1 MKTGQASR
9 TAEYMA
15 FFRALESARS
25 PRKRLFADSFAMQ
38 FLRPGLRRAVYFSR
52 VPVLGALIPR
62 YLDRRLPGARTSGV
76 ARTRL
81 IDDALCQALREG
93 IGQVL
98 ILGAGFDCRAYRL
111 PGISSAAVFE
121 VDHPATLSV
130 KRAHLCRVLANVPE
144 NVRFVEMDFD
154 RQSLSEALTQAGFD
168 LLRPTV
174 FVWEGVTNYL
184 SADSVSA
191 VLRFV
196 AGCAASSRLVFTYV
210 DRRALDG
217 SALFEGAADLMRD
230 VARLG
235 EPWTFGLDP
244 EELPEYLRALGLRLE
259 RDAGAREY
267 RVQYFGPDG
276 ERMKGYDFYHV
287 AIARVAMQGEEPPAG
302 ALANPGEAG
311 ARRRSDA

>member
-15 FFRALESARS
+15 FFRALESARA
-25 PRKRLFADSFAMQ
+25 PRKRLFTDRFAIQ
-38 FLRPGLRRAVYFSR
+38 FLRPGLRRAARFSR
-52 VPVLGALIPR
+52 VPVLGALVPW
-62 YLDRRLPGARTSGV
+62 YADRRLPGARTSGV

-81 IDDALCQALREG
+81 IDDALGQTLREG
-93 IGQVL
+93 IGQVV

-111 PGISSAAVFE
+111 AGIGSAAVFE

-130 KRAHLCRVLANVPE
+130 KRADLRRVLARIPAG
-144 NVRFVEMDFD
+144 VRFVEMDFD
-154 RQSLSEALTQAGFD
+154 RQSLPEALMQAGFD
-168 LLRPTV
+168 LLHPAV
-174 FVWEGVTNYL
+174 FLWEGVTNYL
-184 SADSVSA
+184 TADAVGA

-196 AGCAASSRLVFTYV
+196 AGCAAGSRLIFTYV

-230 VARLG
+230 VERLG

-244 EELPEYLRALGLRLE
+244 EELPDYLRERGLRLE

-267 RVQYFGPDG
+267 RRQYFGPDG

-287 AIARVAMQGEEPPAG
+287 AIASVPTQAEPQPWVG
-302 ALANPGEAG
+302 LANASEA
-311 ARRRSDA
+311 AMRRR

>member
-15 FFRALESARS
+15 FFRALESARA
-25 PRKRLFADSFAMQ
+25 PRKRLFTDSFAMQ
-38 FLRPGLRRAVYFSR
+38 FLRPGLRRAVHFSR

-62 YLDRRLPGARTSGV
+62 YLDRRLPGARTSGI

-81 IDDALCQALREG
+81 IDDALSQALREG
-93 IGQVL
+93 IDQVL

-111 PGISSAAVFE
+111 PGIGSAAVFE

-130 KRAHLCRVLANVPE
+130 KRTHMHRVLANLPH
-144 NVRFVEMDFD
+144 NVRFVQIDFD
-154 RQSLSEALTQAGFD
+154 RQNLGEALRQAGFD
-168 LLRPTV
+168 LLRPAV
-174 FVWEGVTNYL
+174 LLWEGVTHYL
-184 SADSVSA
+184 SAYAVDA
-191 VLRFV
+191 VLHFV
-196 AGCAASSRLVFTYV
+196 AGCAVGSRLIFTYI

-217 SALFEGAADLMRD
+217 SGLFEGAADLMRE

-244 EELPEYLRALGLRLE
+244 DELPNYLRGRGLQLR

-267 RVQYFGPDG
+267 RRQYFGRDG
-276 ERMKGYDFYHV
+276 ERMNGYDFYHV
-287 AIARVAMQGEEPPAG
+287 AIASVT
-302 ALANPGEAG
+302 
-311 ARRRSDA
+311 

>member
-1 MKTGQASR
+1 MKAGQASR

-15 FFRALESARS
+15 FFRALESAR
-25 PRKRLFADSFAMQ
+25 PLRKRLFTDSFAMQ

-52 VPVLGALIPR
+52 VPVLGALIPG

-81 IDDALCQALREG
+81 IDDALCQALGEG
-93 IGQVL
+93 VGQVL
-98 ILGAGFDCRAYRL
+98 ILGVGFDCRAYRL
-111 PGISSAAVFE
+111 PGIGSAAVFE

-130 KRAHLCRVLANVPE
+130 KRAHLLRVLANLPH
-144 NVRFVEMDFD
+144 NVRFVEIDFD
-154 RQSLSEALTQAGFD
+154 RQSLRKALTQAGFD
-168 LLRPTV
+168 LLRPAV
-174 FVWEGVTNYL
+174 FLWEGVTSYL
-184 SADSVSA
+184 TADAVDA

-196 AGCAASSRLVFTYV
+196 AGCAAGSRLIFTYI
-210 DRRALDG
+210 DRRALEG
-217 SALFEGAADLMRD
+217 SADLMRE

-244 EELPEYLRALGLRLE
+244 EEVPNYLGARGLQLR

-267 RVQYFGPDG
+267 RRQYFGPDG

-287 AIARVAMQGEEPPAG
+287 AIASVT
-302 ALANPGEAG
+302 
-311 ARRRSDA
+311 RSF

>member
-15 FFRALESARS
+15 FFRALESART
-25 PRKRLFADSFAMQ
+25 PRKRLFTDSFAMQ

-52 VPVLGALIPR
+52 VPVLGALVPR

-81 IDDALCQALREG
+81 IDEALCQTLQEG
-93 IGQVL
+93 ISQVL

-111 PGISSAAVFE
+111 PAMNSAAVFE

-130 KRAHLCRVLANVPE
+130 KRAHLRRVLANLPH

-154 RQSLSEALTQAGFD
+154 RQTLGEALTQAGFD
-168 LLRPTV
+168 LLRPAL
-174 FVWEGVTNYL
+174 FLWEGVTNYL
-184 SADSVSA
+184 SADAVDA

-196 AGCAASSRLVFTYV
+196 AGCAVGSRLIFTYI

-217 SALFEGAADLMRD
+217 SAFFEGAADLMRE

-244 EELPEYLRALGLRLE
+244 EELPDYLRARGLRLE
-259 RDAGAREY
+259 SDAGAREY
-267 RVQYFGPDG
+267 RRQYFGPDA
-276 ERMKGYDFYHV
+276 ERMNGYDFYHV
-287 AIARVAMQGEEPPAG
+287 AIATVPTQA
-302 ALANPGEAG
+302 
-311 ARRRSDA
+311 

>member
-1 MKTGQASR
+1 MQPGQASR

-15 FFRALESARS
+15 FFRALESARP
-25 PRKRLFADSFAMQ
+25 PRRRLFADSFAMQ
-38 FLRPGLRRAVYFSR
+38 FLRPGLRRAVYLSR

-81 IDDALCQALREG
+81 IDDALCQALHEG
-93 IGQVL
+93 IGQVV

-111 PGISSAAVFE
+111 AGIGSADVFE

-130 KRAHLCRVLANVPE
+130 KRAHLSRALANLPH

-154 RQSLSEALTQAGFD
+154 RQNLREALTEAGFE
-168 LLRPTV
+168 LPRAAV
-174 FVWEGVTNYL
+174 FLWEGVTNYL
-184 SADSVSA
+184 SADAVDA
-191 VLRFV
+191 VLHFV
-196 AGCAASSRLVFTYV
+196 ASCAAGSRLIFTYV

-217 SALFEGAADLMRD
+217 SGLFEGAADLMGE

-244 EELPEYLRALGLRLE
+244 GDLSNYLDERGLHLE

-267 RVQYFGPDG
+267 RRQYFGPPG
-276 ERMKGYDFYHV
+276 ERMNGYDFYHV
-287 AIARVAMQGEEPPAG
+287 AIAAVPAQ
-302 ALANPGEAG
+302 AE
-311 ARRRSDA
+311 

>member
-1 MKTGQASR
+1 MQPGQASR

-15 FFRALESARS
+15 FFRALESARP
-25 PRKRLFADSFAMQ
+25 PRKRLFTDSFAMQ

-76 ARTRL
+76 ARTCL
-81 IDDALCQALREG
+81 IDDTLCQALREA
-93 IGQVL
+93 IGQVV

-111 PGISSAAVFE
+111 AGIGSAAVFE
-121 VDHPATLSV
+121 LDHPATLSV
-130 KRAHLCRVLANVPE
+130 KRAHLRRALANLPH
-144 NVRFVEMDFD
+144 NVRFVEIDFD
-154 RQSLSEALTQAGFD
+154 RQSLGDVLAQAGLD
-168 LLRPTV
+168 SLSPAV
-174 FVWEGVTNYL
+174 FLWEGVTNYL
-184 SADSVSA
+184 SADAVDA

-196 AGCAASSRLVFTYV
+196 AGCAAGSRLVFTYI

-217 SALFEGAADLMRD
+217 SGLFEGAADLMRE

-244 EELPEYLRALGLRLE
+244 EELPNYLCARGLKLE

-267 RVQYFGPDG
+267 RRQYFGAVG
-276 ERMKGYDFYHV
+276 ERMNGYDFYHV
-287 AIARVAMQGEEPPAG
+287 AIATVPT
-302 ALANPGEAG
+302 LA
-311 ARRRSDA
+311 